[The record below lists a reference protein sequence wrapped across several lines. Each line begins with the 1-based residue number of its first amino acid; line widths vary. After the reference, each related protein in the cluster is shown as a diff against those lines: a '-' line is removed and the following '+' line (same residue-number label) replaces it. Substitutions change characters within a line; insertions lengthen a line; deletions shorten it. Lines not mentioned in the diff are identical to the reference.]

1 MEFEETFLLLLSAC
15 IYIKDRKTN
24 LKLKSAVESNGN
36 ED

>member
-1 MEFEETFLLLLSAC
+1 MEFEETFLLLSAC